1 MYQLFLMYRTMSLV
15 DTQGGCGQMTATA
28 EFLRRLVQ
36 PDPAVLEQVLNPDE
50 MATRILR
57 GALEQ
62 FELLGVRRITMEDI
76 ARGCGIGRT
85 SLYRRFPAKA
95 QLVDA
100 VVLSEVR
107 RYFDGS
113 TRAHES
119 ANSFEESVVNGA
131 VFNVK
136 FLREHTLLKKLLR
149 TEPEVILPS
158 LTVDADAIIDL
169 AADRATVEMARR
181 LYGAAVPT
189 AAQQRHL
196 RTVAELLTRLSLSF
210 ALTPRTC
217 VDLDTVDAIRAFVHT
232 YLLPMIT
239 ADDRGGSTLP

>member
-1 MYQLFLMYRTMSLV
+1 
-15 DTQGGCGQMTATA
+15 MTATA
-28 EFLRRLVQ
+28 EFLRRLAE
-36 PDPAVLEQVLNPDE
+36 PDPAVLEQVLNPDD

-62 FELLGVRRITMEDI
+62 FELLGVRRITMEDV

-85 SLYRRFPAKA
+85 SLYRRFPTKA
-95 QLVDA
+95 HLVDA

-113 TRAHES
+113 TRAHQS
-119 ANSFEESVVNGA
+119 ATSFEESVVNGA

-136 FLREHTLLKKLLR
+136 FLREHNLLKKLLR

-158 LTVDADAIIDL
+158 LTVDAGAIIDL
-169 AADRATVEMARR
+169 ATERAATEMAVR
-181 LYGAAVPT
+181 LYGT
-189 AAQQRHL
+189 KTLTDAQQRHV
-196 RTVAELLTRLSLSF
+196 RTVAELHTRLTLSF
-210 ALTPRTC
+210 ALTPHTSI
-217 VDLDTVDAIRAFVHT
+217 DLDSVDAIRAFVCN

-239 ADDRGGSTLP
+239 TAHMSASKPTPKP